1 MKEIVYRTARQS
13 ERDPSEY
20 VLSDETVDRYG
31 EIILAAGWDLSSF
44 KKNPIALFNHHS
56 DAIVGTW
63 ENVRVEGRRLIG
75 RLKLAE
81 EGTSQ
86 LVDNI
91 RRLWKQGILKAV
103 SVGFR
108 PIDKEPIDKDAG
120 SWGPYRYLKSELV
133 ECSLVAVP
141 ANPNALQIGRS
152 LALPADV
159 SRQLYGKIAAPEL
172 DGEGGSPGKIAKPQL
187 PASGRKSMKLADRI
201 KAAQTTLNDLR
212 DRLTVLTGM
221 EELDEAEQIE
231 LEELARGEDG
241 RIAVA
246 QKQLVTLQ
254 SAERALALT
263 TANSRDSEEPQPQ
276 LQQPQR
282 QAPADQKRPFAMAK
296 KKVEPGDFLVRAG
309 VVHFL
314 ARMRQQNPLEAMQAV
329 YGNDE
334 MTEVVLRAVTNP
346 ANTTTPGWAAELV
359 QQANLDFIDRLMPE
373 SIYTRLSNLGVRFSF
388 GANASL
394 KIPARANTPKLA
406 GSWVGEGAPKP
417 VRRIGLTTITLTPKK
432 LAVIST
438 FTEELAMHSV
448 PAIEAVIRQAMAD
461 DTMESIDS
469 YLLDDVAGSVVRP
482 AGLLNGVTPLTPDAN
497 PSGPLAM
504 IADFKA
510 LVGAI
515 TANGGGRNIAI
526 IMNPVQ
532 SMGVNWAQSSTGE
545 FIFNQA
551 EAAQRLNVT
560 FLVSNTVPADT
571 VIAVDAADFA
581 SANGDTPRFSISDQ
595 ATIHEEDTTPAP
607 LVTGGATPATASP
620 IRSLWQTDT
629 VGVRMTLYVE
639 WAMRR
644 AGMIAAVQGVNW

>member
-13 ERDPSEY
+13 DRDPSEY

-31 EIILAAGWDLSSF
+31 EIILAAGWDLSAF
-44 KKNPIALFNHHS
+44 KKNPIALFNHHA

-81 EGTSQ
+81 EGTSE
-86 LVDNI
+86 LVDKV

-108 PIDKEPIDKDAG
+108 PLDKEPIDKES

-152 LALPADV
+152 LDLPADV
-159 SRQLYGKIAAPEL
+159 SRQLYGKLASPEP
-172 DGEGGSPGKIAKPQL
+172 DGQGGSPGKIAKPHS
-187 PASGRKSMKLADRI
+187 PSTGRKSMKLADRI
-201 KAAQTTLNDLR
+201 KAAQTNLNDLR

-221 EELDEAEQIE
+221 DELDEAEQVE

-246 QKQLVTLQ
+246 QKTLVTLQ
-254 SAERALALT
+254 QAERALALT
-263 TANSRDSEEPQPQ
+263 TSANAEADPPQ
-276 LQQPQR
+276 QQQTQQR
-282 QAPADQKRPFAMAK
+282 QAPADPKRPFAMAK

-314 ARMRQQNPLEAMQAV
+314 ARMRQQNPLEALQAV

-417 VRRIGLTTITLTPKK
+417 VRRIGLTSITLTPKK

-461 DTMESIDS
+461 DTMESLDT
-469 YLLDDVAGSVVRP
+469 YLLDNVAGSAVRP
-482 AGLLNGVTPLTPDAN
+482 AGLLNGVTPLTADAN
-497 PSGPLAM
+497 TSAPLAM

-510 LVGAI
+510 LVAAI

-595 ATIHEEDTTPAP
+595 ATIHEEDTSPAAITSTDGTTTTPAAP
-607 LVTGGATPATASP
+607 V
-620 IRSLWQTDT
+620 RSLWQTDT

-644 AGMIAAVQGVNW
+644 AGMIAAVTGVNW